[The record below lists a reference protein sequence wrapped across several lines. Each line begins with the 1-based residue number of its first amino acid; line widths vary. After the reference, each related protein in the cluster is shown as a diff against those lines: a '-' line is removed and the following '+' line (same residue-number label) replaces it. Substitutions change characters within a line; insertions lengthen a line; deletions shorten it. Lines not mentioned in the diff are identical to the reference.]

1 MLPSGYAMLW
11 RLKVSLLYVVQR
23 LKMMQLLREVHLDSM
38 YLPNGGNTIPNR
50 YTGSLK
56 EVYPN

>member
-1 MLPSGYAMLW
+1 MQPSGYVMLW
-11 RLKVSLLYVVQR
+11 RVKVSLLYAVQR
-23 LKMMQLLREVHLDSM
+23 LKMMQFLREVYLDSM

-56 EVYPN
+56 EAYPH